1 MLHLDLAENY
11 RNDQQDA
18 IQSVY
23 LYKCFR
29 IFTSCSYPK
38 SPNNDSVTNDVILVT
53 ESSDHDRVTSMS
65 CQQNVVH
72 KIKHMHEKTYEN
84 IYVWSDGMGSHFK
97 SRCIF
102 KLLARKG
109 PVDAVGGM
117 VKKVILR
124 KVKPDQLVVH
134 SPLEVS
140 ESMAKL
146 VPSIHSVYL
155 PGNENIVKPED
166 ISIARKTN
174 QTLKIHKAER

>member
-1 MLHLDLAENY
+1 
-11 RNDQQDA
+11 
-18 IQSVY
+18 
-23 LYKCFR
+23 
-29 IFTSCSYPK
+29 
-38 SPNNDSVTNDVILVT
+38 
-53 ESSDHDRVTSMS
+53 
-65 CQQNVVH
+65 
-72 KIKHMHEKTYEN
+72 
-84 IYVWSDGMGSHFK
+84 MGSHFK
-97 SRCIF
+97 SRYIF

-140 ESMAKL
+140 ESIAKP

-166 ISIARKTN
+166 ISITRKTN